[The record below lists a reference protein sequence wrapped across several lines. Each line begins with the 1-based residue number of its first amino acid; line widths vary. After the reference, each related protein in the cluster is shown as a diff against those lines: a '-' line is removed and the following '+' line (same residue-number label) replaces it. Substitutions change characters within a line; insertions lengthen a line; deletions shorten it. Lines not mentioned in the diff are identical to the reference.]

1 MISRRGLLLGSGSA
15 MTAAALAG
23 PVAGASRA
31 AGVPAVVPADDAARR
46 EAALTMARRILLTD
60 AEHRDLTLD
69 YLKLLTGRRSLPR
82 TAPREVVVVGAG
94 VAGLVC
100 ARLLRAAGHRVRV
113 LEANRSRVGGRVKT
127 FRGEVWQDPRLHA
140 EAGAMRIPS
149 SHVLTL
155 ALADHLGVPR
165 RPFHLVDVPPAPD
178 LSSGDARVVYRS
190 WTGEEFATGG
200 APPYT
205 APPGLGGRLVHVN
218 GQTVGKAAY
227 AADPRPVNK
236 SFGWDSGLTA
246 AEALDRALDTARA
259 YTMDRAPDG
268 SWRDKPIEERVAGT
282 ARLLYDL
289 DGYSLL
295 RYLRETAGWDDAQ
308 VQAVGTLENLTSRL
322 SYGFLH
328 SAFDAADINPS
339 VTYFEFTAG
348 TDALTEALAAGLPVE
363 RDRVVTRVRVEGGGV
378 TVVAEPESGPEDE
391 ACEGAIGG
399 AAREY
404 RADAVVLAVP
414 FAALRHVSFE
424 PLLPYGKRRAINE
437 LKHDTAHK
445 VLVEFT
451 ERWWEWD
458 EDAWRARLGP
468 AHRPGPHGPAV
479 PAVGGGCVS
488 DEASRFVYFPSHPG
502 PDGAPGGVVL
512 AAYNWAEDALRF
524 DALTP
529 ADRHTEA
536 LDHLAG
542 LFGERVRRY
551 ATDRHV
557 SQSWLR
563 NRWALGEAVV
573 ETPGQLLSLGP
584 HVASPVDGRLFF
596 AGDHCQPRYHAWIA
610 GAVASGV
617 EAALQLA
624 GAG

>member
-1 MISRRGLLLGSGSA
+1 MISRRGLFLASGGA

-23 PVAGASRA
+23 PGTAPSRA
-31 AGVPAVVPADDAARR
+31 AGAAAPPPDPARQ

-60 AEHRDLTLD
+60 ADHRDLTLD
-69 YLKLLTGRRSLPR
+69 YLKLLTGRQRLRPV
-82 TAPREVVVVGAG
+82 APRDVLVVGAG
-94 VAGLVC
+94 VAGMVC
-100 ARLLRAAGHRVRV
+100 ARLLLAAGHKVRV

-127 FRGEVWQDPRLHA
+127 FRGDLWQDSRLHA

-155 ALADHLGVPR
+155 ALADHLKVPR
-165 RPFHLVDVPPAPD
+165 RPFHLVDVPPQPD
-178 LSSGDARVVYRS
+178 LVSGDARVVYRS

-200 APPYT
+200 APAYT
-205 APPGLGGRLVHVN
+205 APKGLGGRLVHVN
-218 GQTVGKAAY
+218 GQTVSKAAY
-227 AADPRPVNK
+227 AADPGPVNK
-236 SFGWDSGLTA
+236 SFGWDSTQTA
-246 AEALDRALDTARA
+246 GAAFDRALDTARA
-259 YTMDRAPDG
+259 YTMVKNGDG
-268 SWRDKPIEERVAGT
+268 SWSDKPIEQRVTGMAQ
-282 ARLLYDL
+282 LLYDL

-295 RYLRETAGWDDAQ
+295 RYLQESEGWSDAQ

-328 SAFDAADINPS
+328 SVFDASDINPA
-339 VTYFEFTAG
+339 VTYFEFSAG
-348 TDALTEALAAGLPVE
+348 TDALTEALAKDLPIE
-363 RDRVVTRVRVEGGGV
+363 RGKVATRVRFGDGGV
-378 TVVAEPESGPEDE
+378 TVLAEPESGPEDE

-399 AAREY
+399 DRCEY

-414 FAALRHVSFE
+414 YAALRHVDFD
-424 PLLPYGKRRAINE
+424 PILPYGKRRAIAE

-458 EDAWRARLGP
+458 EDTWKAKLGADYRP
-468 AHRPGPHGPAV
+468 APHGDAV
-479 PAVGGGCVS
+479 AAVGGGCVS
-488 DEASRFVYFPSHPG
+488 DEASRFVYFPSHPSD
-502 PDGAPGGVVL
+502 DGAPGGIVL

-542 LFGERVRRY
+542 LFGERIRRY

-563 NRWALGEAVV
+563 NRWALGEAVI

-584 HVASPVDGRLFF
+584 HVPAPVDGRLFF
-596 AGDHCQPRYHAWIA
+596 AGDHCQPRYHAWIS
-610 GAVASGV
+610 GAIASGV
-617 EAALQLA
+617 EAALQLTA
-624 GAG
+624 G